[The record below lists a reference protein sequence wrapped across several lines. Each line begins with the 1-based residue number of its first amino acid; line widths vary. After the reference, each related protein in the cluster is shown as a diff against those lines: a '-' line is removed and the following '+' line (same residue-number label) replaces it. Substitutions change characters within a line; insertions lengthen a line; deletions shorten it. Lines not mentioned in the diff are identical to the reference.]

1 MAPRSD
7 LDKEVSMKRLAL
19 IVLVVAGLLTSAAPA
34 QAATPTNRQLS
45 RQIKTLQ
52 KQVKAL
58 QTQVRLA
65 QNLAVAAVA
74 YSACGLSVTA
84 DAFQGT
90 WATIDDVSNR
100 AGTPRT
106 IYGPQLPV
114 NDFTTCSAFR
124 ITRAPGQVPPNV
136 SVFSAMLAIFR

>member
-1 MAPRSD
+1 
-7 LDKEVSMKRLAL
+7 MKRLAL

-34 QAATPTNRQLS
+34 QTATPTNRQLA

-58 QTQVRLA
+58 QAQVRQAQGLA
-65 QNLAVAAVA
+65 AAAAV
-74 YSACGLSVTA
+74 YSACGLAVTA

-100 AGTPRT
+100 ATAPRT
-106 IYGPQLPV
+106 IYGPQTPV

-124 ITRAPGQVPPNV
+124 ITRAPAQVPPNV
-136 SVFSAMLAIFR
+136 TIFSAMLAIFR

>member
-1 MAPRSD
+1 MASGSAP
-7 LDKEVSMKRLAL
+7 DKEVPVKRLAL
-19 IVLVVAGLLTSAAPA
+19 IALLVAGLLVSAAPA
-34 QAATPTNRQLS
+34 PAATPTNRQLA

-58 QTQVRLA
+58 QAQVRTA
-65 QNLAVAAVA
+65 QSIAVGAVV

-100 AGTPRT
+100 ASQPRT
-106 IYGPQLPV
+106 IYGPQTPV
-114 NDFTTCSAFR
+114 NDFTACSAFR
-124 ITRAPGQVPPNV
+124 VTRAPTQVPPNT
-136 SVFSAMLAIFR
+136 SVFSALLSIFR

>member
-1 MAPRSD
+1 MAAPR
-7 LDKEVSMKRLAL
+7 LFDKEARMKRLAL
-19 IVLVVAGLLTSAAPA
+19 IALVIAGLLVSATPAP
-34 QAATPTNRQLS
+34 AATPTNRQLA

-58 QTQVRLA
+58 QAQVRTAQTLA
-65 QNLAVAAVA
+65 IASVA

-100 AGTPRT
+100 APPART
-106 IYGPQLPV
+106 IYGPQQPV

-124 ITRAPGQVPPNV
+124 ITRAPAQVPPNV